1 MEAASHA
8 FLRGYSVQQ
17 EKAPKNYTGKYL
29 FCAIWYSLNIKKPN
43 VNPHKYPQIISNG

>member
-17 EKAPKNYTGKYL
+17 EIAPSFDYAQDDTKL
-29 FCAIWYSLNIKKPN
+29 LLNKIRIFFRTK
-43 VNPHKYPQIISNG
+43 